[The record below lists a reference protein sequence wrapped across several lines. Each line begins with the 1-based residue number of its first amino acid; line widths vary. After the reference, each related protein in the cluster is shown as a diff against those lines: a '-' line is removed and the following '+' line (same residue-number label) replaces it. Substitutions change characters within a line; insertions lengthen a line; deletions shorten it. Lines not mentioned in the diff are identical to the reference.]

1 MEKRFLEKMVE
12 EFVKE
17 IKEQS
22 IEKKPTDGGLTEA
35 LLKSLNEAVFDKVEK
50 YEKKEALEE
59 FRRVC
64 KTFDAHF
71 APFPALNLIGIW
83 GVILENKHGVERS
96 ELLKIFTDETGLNL

>member
-1 MEKRFLEKMVE
+1 MEKGFVEKMVE

-22 IEKKPTDGGLTEA
+22 TERKPIFGGLTEG
-35 LLKSLNEAVFDKVEK
+35 LLKSLNEATFDKVEK

-64 KTFDAHF
+64 KSFDINF

-96 ELLKIFTDETGLNL
+96 ELLKIFTEETGLKL

>member
-1 MEKRFLEKMVE
+1 MEKGFLEKMVE

-22 IEKKPTDGGLTEA
+22 TERKPIFGGLTEG
-35 LLKSLNEAVFDKVEK
+35 LLKSLNESALDKVTF
-50 YEKKEALEE
+50 YGKEAALEE

-64 KTFDAHF
+64 KTFDARF